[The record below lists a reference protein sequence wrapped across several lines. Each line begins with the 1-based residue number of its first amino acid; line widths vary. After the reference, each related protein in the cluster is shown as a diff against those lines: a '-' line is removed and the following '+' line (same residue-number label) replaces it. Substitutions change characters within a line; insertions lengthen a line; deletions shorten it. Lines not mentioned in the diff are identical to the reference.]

1 MSDPEK
7 ALLDFGWMIHDNMT
21 VMQAAWIEWKHG
33 GGAEIA
39 MEWIENSLD
48 GPGLIP
54 DDAIVDAQE
63 FFDAN
68 VSHAVRD
75 KADRSSMTADF
86 DTITEEG
93 AA

>member
-1 MSDPEK
+1 
-7 ALLDFGWMIHDNMT
+7 
-21 VMQAAWIEWKHG
+21 
-33 GGAEIA
+33 

-68 VSHAVRD
+68 VSHAVKD
-75 KADRSSMTADF
+75 KAEQA
-86 DTITEEG
+86 
-93 AA
+93 

>member
-7 ALLDFGWMIHDNMT
+7 ALLDFGWMIHDDMT

-33 GGAEIA
+33 GGAEAA

-75 KADRSSMTADF
+75 KADQA
-86 DTITEEG
+86 
-93 AA
+93 